1 MIEHG
6 PVYYV
11 QMCKQK
17 LVVPKYLDKI
27 CVRLLAHVHDK
38 TDRFRQNSAR
48 IQCWSINERTA
59 RVVENNCA

>member
-1 MIEHG
+1 
-6 PVYYV
+6 
-11 QMCKQK
+11 MCQQK